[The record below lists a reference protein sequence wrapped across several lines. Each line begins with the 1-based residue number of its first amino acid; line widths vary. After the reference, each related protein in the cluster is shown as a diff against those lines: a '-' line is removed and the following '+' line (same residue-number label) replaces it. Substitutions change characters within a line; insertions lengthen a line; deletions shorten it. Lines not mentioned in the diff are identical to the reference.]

1 MKKKLKLTQ
10 DSKIKI
16 KKLTNAV
23 AFDSGHNFLIITR
36 KRINIGF
43 FAPYPLNHI
52 GSVLVIYTCCRYNNG
67 LPGDGLEHTGLTVD
81 IGLEEL
87 L

>member
-1 MKKKLKLTQ
+1 M
-10 DSKIKI
+10 
-16 KKLTNAV
+16 
-23 AFDSGHNFLIITR
+23 AFDSGYNFLIIAR
-36 KRINIGF
+36 KRISIRLF
-43 FAPYPLNHI
+43 IPYPLNHI

-67 LPGDGLEHTGLTVD
+67 LPGDGLEHTGLAVD